1 MSDRCFGALH
11 GFLRQPSGTRGHNAR
26 HHEEATTRDAFGG
39 EARFSARR
47 DSLARRSCGSG
58 RRRPKIRVGARM
70 ARRRGDAASHD
81 PCRRCSE
88 PRLERSPLRRLP
100 VVVRPR
106 SESSACRARVS
117 RAPTRAPQAEA
128 DSLRG
133 GRAGRVAE
141 DQRSASAPG
150 WQGGEAT
157 LHPQRCSEP
166 KPTPQAGMPRGSTS
180 GDPARTTSAGQSER
194 KRSESRAPTRAPQP
208 AAIHSRRSC
217 GSGRRRPKIRVG
229 ARMARR
235 RGDAASAAMQRADAD
250 AASRD
255 AARIDVR

>member
-1 MSDRCFGALH
+1 MPGDWIIVGNASPLLPAVHAPRQRAGLQARAKRTHAVILACIGTHLPLVAQLDRRFQKNSAVRPKRPHPAWRQLSRNCLEGRERRSCALPRQSLSCFRIDTSSHTRRGRIGVGSVSDRCFGALH

-39 EARFSARR
+39 EASFSARR

-88 PRLERSPLRRLP
+88 P
-100 VVVRPR
+100 
-106 SESSACRARVS
+106 
-117 RAPTRAPQAEA
+117 
-128 DSLRG
+128 
-133 GRAGRVAE
+133 
-141 DQRSASAPG
+141 
-150 WQGGEAT
+150 
-157 LHPQRCSEP
+157 

-194 KRSESRAPTRAPQP
+194 KRSESRAPK
-208 AAIHSRRSC
+208 S
-217 GSGRRRPKIRVG
+217 
-229 ARMARR
+229 
-235 RGDAASAAMQRADAD
+235 
-250 AASRD
+250 
-255 AARIDVR
+255 